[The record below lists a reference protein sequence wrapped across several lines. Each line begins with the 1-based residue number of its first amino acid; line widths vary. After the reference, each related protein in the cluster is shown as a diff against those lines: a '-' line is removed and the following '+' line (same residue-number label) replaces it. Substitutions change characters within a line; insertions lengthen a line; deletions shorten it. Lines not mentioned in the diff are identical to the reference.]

1 MGLFGQKYSIS
12 EKRLLEG
19 ATDHHSHILYGVDDG
34 VKTPEESLAILSILE
49 EEGLNSLW
57 LTPHTMED
65 VPNTTEGLKR
75 RFAEL
80 QALYKGPIELH
91 LASEYMMDE
100 LFEKHL
106 SENDFLFHREE
117 GSVLMETSTW
127 SGPYNFWDMIDRTMR
142 SGYRPVL
149 AHPERYEYM
158 SDKDYERLHNMGV
171 RLQLN
176 YPSLLGYYGG
186 HVKEKAV
193 KILKNG
199 WYDMAGSDF
208 HKYRSVTRLL
218 ADKALKKDGA
228 ESLRKLLTV

>member
-1 MGLFGQKYSIS
+1 
-12 EKRLLEG
+12 
-19 ATDHHSHILYGVDDG
+19 
-34 VKTPEESLAILSILE
+34 
-49 EEGLNSLW
+49 
-57 LTPHTMED
+57 
-65 VPNTTEGLKR
+65 
-75 RFAEL
+75 
-80 QALYKGPIELH
+80 
-91 LASEYMMDE
+91 
-100 LFEKHL
+100 
-106 SENDFLFHREE
+106 
-117 GSVLMETSTW
+117 
-127 SGPYNFWDMIDRTMR
+127 
-142 SGYRPVL
+142 
-149 AHPERYEYM
+149 
-158 SDKDYERLHNMGV
+158 MGV